1 MKNPEAGRNREP
13 EETREMRM
21 ELERMRVT
29 MKHFTAEELA
39 HHLNTHH
46 PEVRAAAMA
55 AAKEMATYEISDPYQ
70 VDLTAI
76 KSAVMRF
83 QASNS
88 ALMPTK
94 GGSDAVIRALLAMHQ
109 VKKTSLREEG
119 EKKPKRFEL

>member
-1 MKNPEAGRNREP
+1 MKNPEAGRDREP
-13 EETREMRM
+13 KERREIRM

-29 MKHFTAEELA
+29 MRRFTAEELA

-46 PEVRAAAMA
+46 PEAREAAVA
-55 AAKEMATYEISDPYQ
+55 AAKEMAAYDITDPYQ
-70 VDLTAI
+70 VNLTAI
-76 KSAVMRF
+76 KAAVMRF

-88 ALMPTK
+88 DLMPTK

-119 EKKPKRFEL
+119 EKEPKRFEL